1 MDLNFDKL
9 DKIENNNYS
18 VDNECTSL
26 QSRLTAR
33 ENYDSN
39 RRQGFSNVRNA
50 NLFFLLILDDN
61 KQDQKDL

>member
-26 QSRLTAR
+26 QSRLTAH

-39 RRQGFSNVRNA
+39 RR
-50 NLFFLLILDDN
+50 
-61 KQDQKDL
+61 